1 MELSRN
7 YKVSH
12 KFGRLIWF
20 IVSGPFLLNFF
31 FPISPSN
38 NSIFFFFYLVF
49 FSISSLNIMMSRN
62 WASTCFIW
70 SYSCLMD
77 LVFFS
82 RFQPSVLNLLEI
94 EFCKFFMKL
103 SRSHDSNRE
112 FNRLALVDLSCF
124 FIRGLH
130 NFFLLFIKLS
140 RSHD

>member
-1 MELSRN
+1 MELSRT
-7 YKVSH
+7 YKVSR

-31 FPISPSN
+31 FQFHLPTTQSS
-38 NSIFFFFYLVF
+38 SFFLFIF

-77 LVFFS
+77 LVFFP
-82 RFQPSVLNLLEI
+82 RFQPSVLDLLEI

-103 SRSHDSNRE
+103 SRSHASNRE
-112 FNRLALVDLSCF
+112 FNRLALVDLSYF
-124 FIRGLH
+124 FYLWA
-130 NFFLLFIKLS
+130 S
-140 RSHD
+140 